1 MLVKHDKYSLEKQ
14 LHNGISCFLH
24 SDFEKQKEDF
34 CRASIRTT
42 KLFLT
47 QFFCSYCQQ
56 CLLWVKINRR
66 PSVQAHIPHHSVS
79 LSLLCL
85 SLVTLTLIFLFSQF
99 PVSWP
104 GWAGSGHRLV
114 AAGHAT
120 GAHCSHPTLNIPQS
134 PVLTPHPS
142 LCRPS
147 RRPPHWS
154 SGAWTRGWVQR
165 FHWRLALASAAS
177 ASPSSL
183 IWSPGPAIDPQPW
196 PSPRS
201 PATDTGHSWAGP
213 HSRGRITQHQL
224 SLSASCGICQQ
235 KQVLISRQIYT
246 FDMTSRMSCPHWS
259 RSNTERALFWLDKG
273 YNTTSMIFL
282 VLACL
287 FTLHLTVFAH
297 QASSIQHRS
306 PCIYTDTIFS
316 D

>member
-134 PVLTPHPS
+134 PVLAPDSTPQPVSTLTSPPS
-142 LCRPS
+142 LILRSLDSRLGPEIPLEAGTGLSSLRQPQLTHMITRPRYRPS
-147 RRPPHWS
+147 
-154 SGAWTRGWVQR
+154 
-165 FHWRLALASAAS
+165 ALAQPPL
-177 ASPSSL
+177 PSYWHWPQL
-183 IWSPGPAIDPQPW
+183 GRATQPGPENAA
-196 PSPRS
+196 
-201 PATDTGHSWAGP
+201 PA
-213 HSRGRITQHQL
+213 L
-224 SLSASCGICQQ
+224 SLSRPVAASVS
-235 KQVLISRQIYT
+235 KSK
-246 FDMTSRMSCPHWS
+246 F
-259 RSNTERALFWLDKG
+259 
-273 YNTTSMIFL
+273 
-282 VLACL
+282 
-287 FTLHLTVFAH
+287 
-297 QASSIQHRS
+297 
-306 PCIYTDTIFS
+306 
-316 D
+316 